1 MPRHPEGE
9 QVTDQ
14 TPYNYP
20 PPAPAPRPRRR
31 RRYLGWVV
39 VGVIAVAW
47 FASSVT
53 DSDTGTVTTVHTPAA
68 AKPAE
73 PTYDTPRIA
82 DFELTV
88 KELARRRFGSAG
100 DYVDYRVNLS
110 KLPGHTYDPAKEY
123 ELTYSITGGEDGPET
138 QTMTIHGDK
147 YEPYEG
153 HISTRDGVKVKATP
167 TSIEE
172 V

>member
-1 MPRHPEGE
+1 
-9 QVTDQ
+9 VTDQ
-14 TPYNYP
+14 PSYNYP
-20 PPAPAPRPRRR
+20 PPAPRPRRR
-31 RRYLGWVV
+31 HIVGWIVGWIVV
-39 VGVIAVAW
+39 AVLAAAW
-47 FASSVT
+47 LVSSAT
-53 DSDTGTVTTVHTPAA
+53 HSDTGTATATHTASH
-68 AKPAE
+68 AE
-73 PTYDTPRIA
+73 PSYDTPRIA
-82 DFELTV
+82 DFTLTV
-88 KELARRRFGSAG
+88 KELARQRFGSAG

-110 KLPGHTYDPAKEY
+110 KLPGHTYDPAKDY

-172 V
+172 SP